1 MNVHSFDCDRRYQPQ
16 RSHHSGPAD
25 MLGFAPRA
33 PRARRWSRQPC
44 SSSGQPRRWP
54 PAGRRL
60 GDDHHCSGRSGHLQQ
75 WHHRCDGGS
84 YTKREPAAAM
94 GHRGR
99 LVEGRQLLSSVGGAW
114 QQRSLYLATCW
125 FRTVPTAA
133 GPTRGSG
140 KKPWEPCGVPL
151 RIATQFRLPTQEEPS
166 PSVESLD
173 VSART

>member
-1 MNVHSFDCDRRYQPQ
+1 MCT
-16 RSHHSGPAD
+16 RSTVTGAINPSAVTSPAPAG

-84 YTKREPAAAM
+84 YTKREPAAS
-94 GHRGR
+94 GRCGGLLCRLSHR
-99 LVEGRQLLSSVGGAW
+99 EGTAAYALLSSRCQQLVGLPKMI
-114 QQRSLYLATCW
+114 SLTSAAASLHRALPWTSFTVTSSSGSQATV
-125 FRTVPTAA
+125 TYTYAVA
-133 GPTRGSG
+133 
-140 KKPWEPCGVPL
+140 KL
-151 RIATQFRLPTQEEPS
+151 NQ
-166 PSVESLD
+166 
-173 VSART
+173 